1 VTAINAPGVYQRKD
15 IMKNQWD
22 ARYFVCE
29 PTPWDDAKCKPVCQV
44 FGSELLGGA
53 PPVSRFN

>member
-1 VTAINAPGVYQRKD
+1 MNAPGVYQRKD

-22 ARYFVCE
+22 ARYFVRE

-53 PPVSRFN
+53 PPVCRFN